1 MQILSVIGTCVP
13 EQQNTM
19 LTCSCSIDWCSV
31 VIPCQHACVIMSHMN
46 TMHVITVTAMVMPQ
60 CMRHVHVVVSS
71 SVRVCVCVRLSVC
84 MSVSYEFRQHLHMQ
98 QHFHSKTKIF
108 VTILVSN

>member
-31 VIPCQHACVIMSHMN
+31 VIPCQHACVIMLHMN
-46 TMHVITVTAMVMPQ
+46 TMHVITVTFM
-60 CMRHVHVVVSS
+60 HTSVHEACARGSQFICA
-71 SVRVCVCVRLSVC
+71 CVCVYACPSVC
-84 MSVSYEFRQHLHMQ
+84 L
-98 QHFHSKTKIF
+98 
-108 VTILVSN
+108 